1 MSFELLPEQIK
12 QIAML
17 GLSGIRHLSR
27 ISQSDK
33 IDVIDLRDQLIAK
46 TFASLAER
54 DAFAHDIRKEI
65 VRIDTSRMFMNLDGL
80 TRAQVAEPI
89 LLSIPH
95 FTKTESM
102 GVYEQLLESSALTMN
117 DFQTVQNII
126 VAALAPNTSSTTGK
140 PKEEAKLFHASP
152 KTVVMFSYLTLGA
165 QKAVCDAMRIPI
177 CVNMTN
183 ALRIHGFLE
192 EELKKLYSLI
202 EEHQL
207 RYNIDLIWL
216 GKTAEQKAA
225 LLKKME
231 SIEPS
236 SFKRMDFWNSPS
248 LTTEH
253 LCLILA
259 ILAEEPEAP
268 IAPPPP
274 TKAQRIVKVS
284 NYIFSSRRGSF
295 LRGLLTSETTDV
307 EAAWRLN
314 NLTEAEL
321 TRMETFIHEQ
331 GMDFALVK
339 ELETRD
345 VKDFRHRIRGLF
357 GGELELIDGSGWMKF
372 QNIGVAWS
380 KLNVLQQEVII
391 EFLRSLPHVK
401 E

>member
-1 MSFELLPEQIK
+1 MSNIGLSHDEIR

-17 GLSGIRHLSR
+17 GRCGIRHLSGVP
-27 ISQSDK
+27 QSDE

-46 TFASLAER
+46 TFTSLAER
-54 DAFAHDIRKEI
+54 DVFVHEIRKEI
-65 VRIDTSRMFMNLDGL
+65 VRVETSRMFMNLDGL
-80 TRAQVAEPI
+80 TRARVAEPI
-89 LLSIPH
+89 SLSIPH
-95 FTKTESM
+95 FKKTESH
-102 GVYEQLLESSALTMN
+102 GVYDQLLDSTQLTMN

-126 VAALAPNTSSTTGK
+126 VAALAPNTTVEK
-140 PKEEAKLFHASP
+140 PKEEAKIFHAPP
-152 KTVVMFSYLTLGA
+152 KTLEEFSCLTLAA
-165 QKAVCDAMRIPI
+165 QKAVFNAMRIPI
-177 CVNMTN
+177 CVNMTH
-183 ALRIHGFLE
+183 ALKRYGFLE
-192 EELKKLYSLI
+192 EELEKLDSLI

-207 RYNIDLIWL
+207 RCNVDFIWSR
-216 GKTAEQKAA
+216 KTAEQKAA

-259 ILAEEPEAP
+259 ILEEEPEAP
-268 IAPPPP
+268 IAPPTP
-274 TKAQRIVKVS
+274 TMAQRIVKVT
-284 NYIFSSRRGSF
+284 NYIFSSRRGTF

-357 GGELELIDGSGWMKF
+357 GGELELIDYYGLVML
-372 QNIGVAWS
+372 QNVGVAWIN
-380 KLNVLQQEVII
+380 LNVLQQQVII